1 MKVHRAMSEL
11 VSGSLTRREWL
22 TRTTKT
28 GLAVA
33 GAAALSPFLTGCAKK
48 STDTI
53 KVGILHS
60 LSGVMEISERSLHDV
75 ELMAIAEINAAG
87 GLLGK
92 QIEAIVEDPE
102 SKMDTGFPNKAKKLL
117 QSDKVVAVFG
127 CWTSSS
133 RKSVLSTFE
142 KENGLLFYPVQYE
155 GNECSKSVIYTG
167 AAPNQQLIPAV
178 EYMWEKMG
186 RRKFYLL
193 GSDYIFPQTANKVIK
208 ALLKTK
214 YNVDPVAEKYVPMD
228 AKDFKTILDDIK
240 AKKPD
245 CILSTIN
252 GDSNLPFYREM
263 ATNKISAKDIP
274 ICAVSVAED
283 ELRSLDKDAMKLLK
297 GHLAAW
303 NYFQSVDRPQNTEF
317 IKKFKAYTKDE
328 KRVTDDPIEA
338 AYFQVYLWAE
348 AVKKAKSTDV
358 DKVREAIRGLEFDA
372 PGGKVKV
379 DAKNQHTWKPFR
391 MGEIQEDGQ
400 FKILNP
406 EDGGKLIRPDPYPQI
421 AFPGEGCDWSKEGY
435 SKSS

>member
-1 MKVHRAMSEL
+1 MLGRV
-11 VSGSLTRREWL
+11 GQ
-22 TRTTKT
+22 T
-28 GLAVA
+28 GLTL
-33 GAAALSPFLTGCAKK
+33 AAASALSPFLLSGCSKGG
-48 STDTI
+48 SGTI
-53 KVGILHS
+53 DVGILHS
-60 LSGVMEISERSLHDV
+60 LSGFMEISERSLHDV
-75 ELMAIAEINAAG
+75 ELMAIAEINKAG

-92 QIEAIVEDPE
+92 QIKPIIEDPE

-117 QSDKVVAVFG
+117 QNDKVVAVFG

-133 RKSVLSTFE
+133 RKSVLPTFE
-142 KENGLLFYPVQYE
+142 KNNGLLFYPVQYE
-155 GNECSKSVIYTG
+155 GNECSKHVVYTG

-193 GSDYIFPQTANKVIK
+193 GSDYIFPQTANKVIT

-214 YNVDPVAEKYVPMD
+214 YNVDPVAVKYVPMD

-240 AKKPD
+240 DKQPD

-252 GDSNLPFYREM
+252 GDSNLPLYREM
-263 ATNKISAKDIP
+263 ATNKLSAEKVP
-274 ICAVSVAED
+274 VCAVSVAED
-283 ELRSLDKDAMKLLK
+283 ELRSIDKEAMKLLK

-303 NYFQSVDRPQNTEF
+303 NYFQSVDKPSNTEF

-348 AVKKAKSTDV
+348 AVKKAGTTDV
-358 DKVREAIRGLEFDA
+358 DKVREAVRGLEFDA
-372 PGGKVKV
+372 PGGKIKV
-379 DAKNQHTWKPFR
+379 DAKNQHTWKPFY

-400 FKILNP
+400 FKILNTS
-406 EDGGKLIRPDPYPQI
+406 DGGKLIEPDPYPQM

-435 SKSS
+435 SKKS